1 MYTTYSLQDAL
12 GKCTG
17 SKNVYAIGVPCMYT
31 VCSDK
36 KFWQTWMLPRASAE
50 RNYFEVIQTD
60 RPSHLYIDLDV
71 DLVKYPN
78 IDVNDVWE
86 MVRSYIDPQLR
97 EKQIEVEECLVM
109 DSSNHKKGS
118 IHVVYRFKDY
128 IFENNANVGAFMR
141 SCMEKRVIHH
151 KENYQTWKTFVDMTV
166 YSRNRLFRLLG
177 CTKKDENR
185 VKRMVEKERFNYDN
199 WRRSKVQPTTTKLQM
214 ISCPEPDGSEV
225 KYNGTYKVNL
235 PGYHPEYLTSVKEFA
250 STIGNVRAVTYNPRS
265 MNWCIN
271 LDKKYCIFKKDRHKN
286 NTMYMVVN
294 TITNE
299 YNLRC
304 WCMKYDCCRQGR
316 TPDTKLPDRVCKE
329 IDEYMDF
336 KISPSILKL

>member
-1 MYTTYSLQDAL
+1 
-12 GKCTG
+12 
-17 SKNVYAIGVPCMYT
+17 
-31 VCSDK
+31 
-36 KFWQTWMLPRASAE
+36 
-50 RNYFEVIQTD
+50 
-60 RPSHLYIDLDV
+60 
-71 DLVKYPN
+71 
-78 IDVNDVWE
+78 
-86 MVRSYIDPQLR
+86 
-97 EKQIEVEECLVM
+97 
-109 DSSNHKKGS
+109 
-118 IHVVYRFKDY
+118 
-128 IFENNANVGAFMR
+128 
-141 SCMEKRVIHH
+141 
-151 KENYQTWKTFVDMTV
+151 
-166 YSRNRLFRLLG
+166 
-177 CTKKDENR
+177 
-185 VKRMVEKERFNYDN
+185 
-199 WRRSKVQPTTTKLQM
+199 M
-214 ISCPEPDGSEV
+214 ISCPEPDGSEA